1 MNKLIARKNFG
12 SITIGDTF
20 EWDDKRNCYVNVFTD
35 EYGESDAK
43 HTESFKIVSETLL
56 DKNDVESLIKYEIL
70 EEVVEKN
77 DFVNVFDEIDNLL
90 NKYSEELSQIDTTM
104 ADAPECLK
112 VEKRTVLANLSKV
125 LNYLKSLKK

>member
-1 MNKLIARKNFG
+1 MNKLIAKKSFG

-43 HTESFKIVSETLL
+43 HTESFKIVSEILL
-56 DKNDVESLIKYEIL
+56 DKNDVESLIKYGIL

-104 ADAPECLK
+104 VDAPECLK